1 MWPGPCYRKYV
12 GAVRQRIEAACEARG
27 VALMGVV
34 NTTPDSFSD
43 GGRYLTPEAAIEQ
56 VARLAKAGA
65 DLIDI
70 GGESTRPGAPAI
82 PAEEQLRRVE
92 PALRYAIDRTDC
104 AVSVDT
110 TRADVAERVLEWG
123 ADVINDVSCLS
134 EPELAATVARHE
146 ASLVIMHSRGAM
158 SEMKGYSTWPDDDY
172 QDIVRDVLRDWTPAR
187 DRAIEAGVASHEIY
201 FDPGLGFS
209 KNAKQSIEAMAR
221 LDEFAKENAPILVGP
236 SRKSFIG
243 AVDGSAPSDR
253 LGGTIAACLEC
264 VRRGATILRVH
275 DVQPV
280 RQALLLARALNETNE
295 TKTPAEASN

>member
-1 MWPGPCYRKYV
+1 M
-12 GAVRQRIEAACEARG
+12 
-27 VALMGVV
+27 
-34 NTTPDSFSD
+34 TPDSFSD
-43 GGRYLTPEAAIEQ
+43 GGLYDTPQAALDQIDRL
-56 VARLAKAGA
+56 VAAGA
-65 DLIDI
+65 DIIDI
-70 GGESTRPGAPAI
+70 GGESTRPGAPTVPTA
-82 PAEEQLRRVE
+82 EQLRRIE
-92 PALRYAIDRTDC
+92 PALRYAIDKTDC
-104 AVSVDT
+104 IVSVDT
-110 TRADVAERVLEWG
+110 TRADVANRVLEWG
-123 ADVINDVSCLS
+123 ADVINDISCLS
-134 EPELAATVARHE
+134 EPELASAVAKHS